1 VARVI
6 AQHATEEADV
16 FRPSIAELR
25 EALATDPKQF
35 PKKRGALSR
44 FRAAPV
50 SYADGITWR
59 AVFVI
64 QEKLRR
70 VRWLSLGPH
79 DEAYRDAERRT

>member
-1 VARVI
+1 
-6 AQHATEEADV
+6 V
-16 FRPSIAELR
+16 FRPSIAELH

-64 QEKLRR
+64 HEKLRR

-79 DEAYRDAERRT
+79 DDAYRDAERRR